1 MTNLLILFGGE
12 SNEHSISNIS
22 AYNIL
27 NAINKD
33 KYNIIKIGI
42 TCDGKWY
49 IVDCPLEDI
58 KTGSWVNYRKYE
70 AIISPSKTHKG
81 VIVIRNNT
89 YDEIEIDVCFPILHG
104 ANGEDGTIAALLKLA
119 GIKCVTADFLSSA
132 MAMDKKISKILFQNA
147 NIPVVPAIAID
158 KSFDYDAI
166 LKNIS
171 FPVFVKPANSGSS
184 VGCSAV
190 HTEAEL
196 MPALENAFVVDDS
209 ILIEKYIACR
219 EIECAV
225 MGDNDKIF
233 VSAPGEISSSS
244 DFYDFDTKYVN
255 TSSVKLDIP
264 ASIDENTKNTIM
276 DYAKKAY
283 IALGLSGLS
292 RVDFFM
298 DKNTNEIYINEINTI
313 PGFTSLSMFPLLMKN
328 EGIEYQD
335 LLDKLI
341 ANAN

>member
-12 SNEHSISNIS
+12 SNEHSVSNIS

-42 TCDGKWY
+42 TPAGKWY
-49 IVDCPLEDI
+49 IVDCHLDDI
-58 KTGSWVNYRKYE
+58 KSGNWVNYRKYQ
-70 AIISPSKTHKG
+70 AVVSPSKCHKG
-81 VIVIRNNT
+81 VIVLKDNSF
-89 YDEIEIDVCFPILHG
+89 DEIEIDVCFPILHG
-104 ANGEDGTIAALLKLA
+104 ANGEDGAIAALLKLA

-132 MAMDKKISKILFQNA
+132 MSMDKKVSKIIFQNA
-147 NIPVVPAIAID
+147 GIPVVPAIAID
-158 KSFDYDAI
+158 KNYDYDAV
-166 LKNIS
+166 LRNIV

-190 HTEAEL
+190 MTKDSLKNALDEAFL
-196 MPALENAFVVDDS
+196 VDS
-209 ILIEKYIACR
+209 SVLIEKYIDCR

-225 MGDNDKIF
+225 MGSDDLF
-233 VSAPGEISSSS
+233 VSTPGEISSTS

-264 ASIDENTKNTIM
+264 ANLDENTKNTIM
-276 DYAKKAY
+276 QYAKLAY

-292 RVDFFM
+292 RVDFFV
-298 DKNTNEIYINEINTI
+298 DKNTSEIYINEINTI
-313 PGFTSLSMFPLLMKN
+313 PGFTALSMFPLLMKN
-328 EGIEYQD
+328 EGIEYID
-335 LLDKLI
+335 LIDKLI
-341 ANAN
+341 ANAK